1 MKTGLFAL
9 ILTLLVAVP
18 LAAAH
23 PASMSPPL
31 PTPPPPRPDLSGA
44 PVVSLPPETT
54 YTFSPWE
61 AASDPALAAQAAPT
75 VPTGSTESRTGFLS
89 ALNGD
94 ALPGDVTDTR
104 PRLLYTLTDARG
116 TVTPLLIESAAAAV
130 YRGQWVTV
138 EAAFDTPA
146 NGQFVFGV
154 PVARVVSVRSAAA
167 PDQLPAQPGGGG
179 GGPTVRPWVTI
190 LCRYADVPDTPKPK
204 SWFEGAIS
212 SVYPGVNH
220 YWQQISYN
228 QANINGSIVVGW
240 YNLPRPKSYY
250 TQSNGEIDWWKVMDD
265 CSGAADPD
273 VYFPDFYG
281 VHFWMNAPI
290 GCCAWGGY
298 GWALN
303 RDGSSKLYGMT
314 WIGPGGYDH
323 QGIIAHEMGHGFDL
337 PHSAASDGVNSAL
350 WDVMSNAAADCR
362 LVDSIYGCVGAGA
375 ITYQLNRAGWIPPER
390 KFEVAAGT
398 RITLN
403 LERLNQPTSANTYL
417 MARVPVNGSTTRY
430 YTVEARYR
438 VGYDGH
444 LPGDAVIIYSVDT
457 ARATPAWL
465 VDADGVPPWD
475 EGAMWR
481 VGETFYDPASNIR
494 VRVVAANATGFTVTI
509 SNNAPYSV
517 CDEVTE
523 IPKTECE
530 GLEALYY
537 STGGS
542 GWTNRAG
549 WLQTTTP
556 CSWYG
561 VHCWGGHVDSL
572 GLNANNLRGT
582 ISPQIG
588 QFPLLGWLDL
598 SYNQLTGGIPDTIGG
613 LDELWVLILN
623 DNKLDGSLPASMGS
637 MDKLAWVGL
646 WHNRLSGELPPELGN
661 LPELT
666 DLLLGVNRLSG
677 PIPETFASLPKLD
690 WLDLSYN
697 QLSGETPAGLANVA
711 TLTGINLRYNKLRF
725 SSPAIQNLLWTL
737 DPLSLPTQ
745 TTTPGT
751 PYLIERWWNSIMLG
765 WLLIDYTDHGGGY
778 EVYTATA
785 PGGPFSYSGITSSKA
800 TGAYTVNGLQP
811 NKTYYFKLRAF
822 TPPHDL
828 QQNALYSDFT
838 PVFSAVTH
846 ELPSA
851 APRLNLYTTA
861 TPTLTW
867 SVVTWAAYYDIQV
880 ARNAAFT
887 DLLPVFST
895 TQRSLTLGPLAD
907 GLYYWRVRAVGGGRT
922 GGWSA
927 AQLFVVDG

>member
-9 ILTLLVAVP
+9 VLTLLVAVP

-23 PASMSPPL
+23 PASTPPPL
-31 PTPPPPRPDLSGA
+31 PTPPPPRPDFSGA

-54 YTFSPWE
+54 YTFSPWDV
-61 AASDPALAAQAAPT
+61 SPDPAPAAQAAPT
-75 VPTGSTESRTGFLS
+75 MPTGSTESRVGFLS

-146 NGQFVFGV
+146 NGQFAFGV
-154 PVARVVSVRSAAA
+154 PVARVVSVRAAAA
-167 PDQLPAQPGGGG
+167 PDQLPALPGG

-362 LVDSIYGCVGAGA
+362 LVDPIYGCVGAGA

-398 RITLN
+398 RATLN

-417 MARVPVNGSTTRY
+417 RARVPVTGSTTRY
-430 YTVEARYR
+430 DPVEARYR

-457 ARATPAWL
+457 ARDTPAWL

-481 VGETFYDPASNIR
+481 IGETFYDPASNIR
-494 VRVVAANATGFTVTI
+494 IRVVAANATGFTVTI

-517 CDEVTE
+517 CDDVTE

-582 ISPQIG
+582 IPPQIG
-588 QFPLLGWLDL
+588 QFPLLGWFDL

-613 LDELWVLILN
+613 LDELSVLILN
-623 DNKLDGSLPASMGS
+623 DNQLDGSLPASMGS

-666 DLLLGVNRLSG
+666 NLLLGVNRLSG
-677 PIPETFASLPKLD
+677 SIPASFANLPKLN

-725 SSPAIQNLLWTL
+725 GSPAIQNLLWTL

-751 PYLIERWWNSIMLG
+751 PYLVERWWNSIMLG
-765 WLLIDYTDHGGGY
+765 WLVIDYTDHGGGY

-785 PGGPFSYSGITSSKA
+785 PGGPFSYSGSTPSKA

-811 NKTYYFKLRAF
+811 NKAYYFKLRAY

-846 ELPSA
+846 ELPAA

-867 SVVTWAAYYDIQV
+867 SAVTWAAYYDVQV

-895 TQRSLTLGPLAD
+895 AQLSLTLGPLDD
-907 GLYYWRVRAVGGGRT
+907 GLYYWRVRAVGGGRI

-927 AQLFVVDG
+927 AQPFVVDG